1 MNQYMKKVFLLLL
14 LGPSLTV
21 CAQKSW
27 QYKIKGNVG
36 SGLDSSKVRM
46 QFPEDGK
53 LVEDSA
59 IIHHGTFELK
69 GHRSEPVKVYLALVP
84 KSNGTD
90 KPPTREVI
98 NFYLEPGV
106 ITVTSANNSF
116 LTSEV
121 KGGAV
126 NRDYAVLSRMV
137 KSQTDQ
143 FRQLITN
150 YAALPEADK
159 KDPAIKASRDSAMG
173 KVRAAKNLLLK
184 DYIVRNPGSPV
195 SLDALIEYAG
205 AVLDYKTIQPM
216 FEALS
221 AEVRKGKTGGTFA
234 ARLEKARNTG
244 IGQMAPEFAQADTSG
259 NMVHLSSFRGKY
271 VLLDFWASWC
281 VPCRAENPYVV
292 KAYQQYKDKGFTVLG
307 VSLDKPDARDRW
319 LKAIADDQLTW
330 TQVSDLKYSD
340 NEAAKL
346 YGIQAIPQNYLID
359 PSGKIVASN
368 LRGEALLAQ
377 LKALLDK

>member
-1 MNQYMKKVFLLLL
+1 MKKVFLLLL

-36 SGLDSSKVRM
+36 TGHDSSKVVM

-59 IIHHGTFELK
+59 MIQNGMFELK
-69 GHRSEPVKVYLALVP
+69 GNRSEPIKVFLALTS
-84 KSNGTD
+84 KSKDAN
-90 KPPTREVI
+90 KRAAVEVI
-98 NFYLEPGV
+98 NLYLEPGV
-106 ITVTSANNSF
+106 ITVTSVNNSF
-116 LTSEV
+116 RAAEI
-121 KGGAV
+121 KGGPV
-126 NRDYAVLSRMV
+126 NKDYTVLSRLI
-137 KSQTDQ
+137 KPQTDQ
-143 FRQLITN
+143 LRQLMKD
-150 YAALPEADK
+150 YAALSDADK
-159 KDPAIKASRDSAMG
+159 KDPAVKASRDSALG
-173 KVRAAKNLLLK
+173 KIRAAKNEQLK
-184 DYIVRNPGSPV
+184 DYIIKTPRSLV

-205 AVLDYKTIQPM
+205 GAPDYSTIHPM

-221 AEVRKGKTGGTFA
+221 ANVRKGKAAKTFA
-234 ARLEKARNTG
+234 GRLEIARKTG
-244 IGQMAPEFAQADTSG
+244 IGQIAPDFAQADTSG
-259 NMVHLSSFRGKY
+259 TMIRLSSFRGKY

-281 VPCRAENPYVV
+281 VPCRAENPHVV
-292 KAYQQYKDKGFTVLG
+292 KAFQQYKDKGFTVLG

-330 TQVSDLKYSD
+330 TQVSDLKFWN

-346 YGIQAIPQNYLID
+346 YGIQAIPQNYLIGPD
-359 PSGKIVASN
+359 GKVVAQN
-368 LRGEALLAQ
+368 LRGDALHQQ

>member
-1 MNQYMKKVFLLLL
+1 MKKVFLLLL

-36 SGLDSSKVRM
+36 TGHDSSKVVM

-59 IIHHGTFELK
+59 MIQNGMFELK
-69 GHRSEPVKVYLALVP
+69 GNRSEPIKVFLALTS
-84 KSNGTD
+84 KSKDAN
-90 KPPTREVI
+90 KRAAVEVI
-98 NFYLEPGV
+98 NLYLEPGV
-106 ITVTSANNSF
+106 ITVTSVNNSF
-116 LTSEV
+116 RAAEI
-121 KGGAV
+121 KGGPV
-126 NRDYAVLSRMV
+126 NKDYTVLSHLI
-137 KSQTDQ
+137 KPQTDQ
-143 FRQLITN
+143 LRQLMKD
-150 YAALPEADK
+150 YAALSDADK
-159 KDPAIKASRDSAMG
+159 KDPAIKATRDSTLG
-173 KVRAAKNLLLK
+173 KIRTAKNEQLK
-184 DYIVRNPGSPV
+184 DYIIKNPRSLV

-205 AVLDYKTIQPM
+205 GALDYSTIHPM

-221 AEVRKGKTGGTFA
+221 ANVRKGKAAKTFA
-234 ARLEKARNTG
+234 GRLEIARKTG
-244 IGQMAPEFAQADTSG
+244 IGQIAPDFAQADTSG
-259 NMVHLSSFRGKY
+259 TMIRLSSFRGKY

-281 VPCRAENPYVV
+281 VPCRAENPHVV
-292 KAYQQYKDKGFTVLG
+292 KAFQQYKDKGFTVLG

-330 TQVSDLKYSD
+330 TQVSDLKFWN

-346 YGIQAIPQNYLID
+346 YGIQAIPQNYLIGPD
-359 PSGKIVASN
+359 GKVVAQN
-368 LRGEALLAQ
+368 LRGDALHQQ

>member
-1 MNQYMKKVFLLLL
+1 MKKVFLLLL

-27 QYKIKGNVG
+27 QYKIKGYVG
-36 SGLDSSKVRM
+36 AGLDSSKVRM

-59 IIHHGTFELK
+59 VVLNGTFELK
-69 GHRSEPVKVYLALVP
+69 GNRSEPVKVFLALIA
-84 KSNGTD
+84 KSNGTNN
-90 KPPTREVI
+90 RSSVEVL
-98 NFYLEPGV
+98 NLYLEPGV
-106 ITVTSANNSF
+106 ITVTPVNNSF
-116 LTSEV
+116 RAAEV
-121 KGGAV
+121 KGGPV
-126 NRDYAVLSRMV
+126 NRDYAVLSQMV
-137 KSQTDQ
+137 KPQTDGL
-143 FRQLITN
+143 RKLMTD
-150 YAALPEADK
+150 YAALPDADK
-159 KDPAIKASRDSAMG
+159 KDPAIKASRDSAMTTLREAK
-173 KVRAAKNLLLK
+173 KVLLK
-184 DYIVRNPGSPV
+184 DYVTRNPGSPIA
-195 SLDALIEYAG
+195 LDALMEYAG
-205 AVLDYKTIQPM
+205 SSPDYKTIQPM
-216 FEALS
+216 FATLS
-221 AEVRKGKTGGTFA
+221 AKARKSKAGTAFA
-234 ARLEKARNTG
+234 ARLEKAQKTG

-259 NMVHLSSFRGKY
+259 NMIRLSSFRGKY

-281 VPCRAENPYVV
+281 VPCRAENPTVV

-330 TQVSDLKYSD
+330 TQVSDLKFWN

-368 LRGEALLAQ
+368 LRGEALLDQ

>member
-1 MNQYMKKVFLLLL
+1 MKKVFLLLL

-36 SGLDSSKVRM
+36 TGHDSSKVVM

-59 IIHHGTFELK
+59 MIQNGMFELK
-69 GHRSEPVKVYLALVP
+69 GNRSEPIKVFLALTS
-84 KSNGTD
+84 KSKDAN
-90 KPPTREVI
+90 KRAAVEVI
-98 NFYLEPGV
+98 NLYLEPGV
-106 ITVTSANNSF
+106 ITVTSVNNSF
-116 LTSEV
+116 RAAEI
-121 KGGAV
+121 KGGPV
-126 NRDYAVLSRMV
+126 NKDYTVLSRLI
-137 KSQTDQ
+137 KPQTDQ
-143 FRQLITN
+143 LRQLMKD
-150 YAALPEADK
+150 YAALSDADK
-159 KDPAIKASRDSAMG
+159 KDPAVKASRDSALG
-173 KVRAAKNLLLK
+173 KIRAAKNEQLK
-184 DYIVRNPGSPV
+184 DYIIKNPRSLV

-205 AVLDYKTIQPM
+205 GALDYSTIHPM

-221 AEVRKGKTGGTFA
+221 ANVRKGKAAKTFA
-234 ARLEKARNTG
+234 GRLEIARKTG
-244 IGQMAPEFAQADTSG
+244 IGQIAPDFAQADTSG
-259 NMVHLSSFRGKY
+259 TMIRLSSFRGKY

-281 VPCRAENPYVV
+281 VPCRAENPHVV
-292 KAYQQYKDKGFTVLG
+292 KAFQQYKDKGFTVLG

-330 TQVSDLKYSD
+330 TQVSDLKFWN

-346 YGIQAIPQNYLID
+346 YGIQAIPQNYLIGPD
-359 PSGKIVASN
+359 GKVVAQN
-368 LRGEALLAQ
+368 LRGDALHQQ

>member
-1 MNQYMKKVFLLLL
+1 MKKVFLLLL

-36 SGLDSSKVRM
+36 AGMDSSKVRM

-59 IIHHGTFELK
+59 MIHNGTFELK
-69 GHRSEPVKVYLALVP
+69 GNRSEPVKVYLALIS
-84 KSNGTD
+84 KSNGTN
-90 KPPTREVI
+90 KRSSVEVI
-98 NFYLEPGV
+98 NFYLEPGE
-106 ITVTSANNSF
+106 ITVTPVNNSF
-116 LTSEV
+116 RASEV
-121 KGGAV
+121 KGGPI
-126 NRDYAVLSRMV
+126 NRDYTVLSHLV
-137 KSQTDQ
+137 KPQTDQ
-143 FRQLITN
+143 IRQLVTA
-150 YAALPEADK
+150 YTALPDADK
-159 KDPAIKASRDSAMG
+159 KDPAVKASRDSALT
-173 KVRAAKNLLLK
+173 KVKEAKNTLLK
-184 DYIVRNPGSPV
+184 DYVVRNPGSLV

-205 AVLDYKTIQPM
+205 ASPDYKTIQPM
-216 FEALS
+216 FESLS
-221 AEVRKGKTGGTFA
+221 AKARKSKAGETFA
-234 ARLEKARNTG
+234 ARLEKARYTG

-259 NMVHLSSFRGKY
+259 KMVSLSSFRGKY

-281 VPCRAENPYVV
+281 VPCRAENPHVV

-307 VSLDKPDARDRW
+307 ISLDKPDARDRW

-330 TQVSDLKYSD
+330 TQVSDLKFWN

-359 PSGKIVASN
+359 PSGKILASN
-368 LRGEALLAQ
+368 LRGEALLDQ